1 MLIVEYG
8 IRVHESEVGWFAY
21 ASIHPAQAYS
31 FRICAL
37 VNQQGSNV
45 VKVECFHGG

>member
-21 ASIHPAQAYS
+21 ASIHLIQLRSTA
-31 FRICAL
+31 
-37 VNQQGSNV
+37 
-45 VKVECFHGG
+45 